1 MKKIM
6 TERETNTSF
15 TTHNSSVGVTD
26 LQRYNYI
33 IVACRHP
40 AIYKQGM
47 EIRINLHIGT
57 TSALGDMVYNIYII
71 LGGVYTF

>member
-6 TERETNTSF
+6 TERETNASF
-15 TTHNSSVGVTD
+15 TTHNSSTGVTD

-40 AIYKQGM
+40 AIYRQGM
-47 EIRINLHIGT
+47 KIRIDLDIGT
-57 TSALGDMVYNIYII
+57 TSAPGDIIYYFRGYI
-71 LGGVYTF
+71 